1 MLCYEFCQKWYNPSY
16 CYCKGTFVTVKELY
30 KKIDRLPEAKRME
43 RINQLLRLLS
53 PPSVNALRRFKKG
66 CKRIS
71 PEQFIEARNKEI
83 KRCIEWEF
91 SFVGITTRAIQGLPY
106 LGWDTELDIDVK
118 IYDAK
123 KVGSNAVLMKN

>member
-1 MLCYEFCQKWYNPSY
+1 L
-16 CYCKGTFVTVKELY
+16 KGILLTVKELY
-30 KKIDRLPEAKRME
+30 KKIDRLPETTRME

-66 CKRIS
+66 CKKGIS

-91 SFVGITTRAIQGLPY
+91 SFIGLSTRAIQGLRY
-106 LGWDTELDIDVK
+106 LCWDTDLDID
-118 IYDAK
+118 ATSTMHK
-123 KVGSNAVLMKN
+123 KSAEVQVNAAG